1 MASVLFATI
10 TRGLTLLLIPDGDP
24 AEIAPLWVA
33 TLTTLPLLL
42 MFASGPG
49 RASSRC
55 PLTHR
60 CALLGVALIAT
71 GITCAV
77 AFPTDSIDSGFAA
90 AWRDDAALL
99 GLGLLSL
106 SVLPSFAVWA
116 APLVASLASM
126 GFTLPLHPAVHHGL
140 WGALRAPAG
149 LTFDQHVPN
158 LSAPVCLL
166 IAAAGATAFA
176 ISTPRSTPL
185 PAPAPRGASSSTRR
199 LI

>member
-10 TRGLTLLLIPDGDP
+10 TRGLTLLMTPDGDP

-33 TLTTLPLLL
+33 TLSTLPLLL
-42 MFASGPG
+42 MFASSSG

-60 CALLGVALIAT
+60 CTLLGIALIVS

-106 SVLPSFAVWA
+106 SVLPSFAIWA

-126 GFTLPLHPAVHHGL
+126 GFSWPLHPAVHHGL

-149 LTFDQHVPN
+149 LTFGQHVPN
-158 LSAPVCLL
+158 LSTPVCLL

-176 ISTPRSTPL
+176 TS
-185 PAPAPRGASSSTRR
+185 APRHAPLSAPRDASSSTRR